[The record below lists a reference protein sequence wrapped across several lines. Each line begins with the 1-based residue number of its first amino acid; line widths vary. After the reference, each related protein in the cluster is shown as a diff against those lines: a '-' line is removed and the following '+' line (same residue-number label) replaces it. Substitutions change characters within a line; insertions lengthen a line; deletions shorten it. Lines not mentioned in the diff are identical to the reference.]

1 MKKYSLFFLLVI
13 VFSFKHKDPSDC
25 NEVQSLYKKANFPI
39 GVAVNMNKLKNDER
53 YQKIILSQFNSITA
67 ELIMKPVFI
76 HPEKEIFYF
85 DETDRLME
93 FCKKNNK
100 RLHGHTL
107 VWHKRLPAWME
118 NFQGDHIAWEAM
130 LKEHIQTII
139 NHCKGTIHSWDVV
152 NEAFN
157 EDGSLRD
164 NIWLK
169 NIGESYIEKSFLYAR
184 EADPS
189 AILFYNDYNLES
201 NKKKLNAVLQ
211 LVEKLQLKNS
221 KIDGIGLQMHISDNY
236 PDTDL
241 IREAMTK
248 IESQGLVV
256 HYSEVTISLNK
267 RFGTTEVSNTML
279 DYQKMRMKEI
289 IKTYLTLQKNS
300 QFGITIWGVA
310 DPDVNLNKE
319 NAHWPLLYNKDYQ
332 PKPAYCGLLEALT
345 E

>member
-1 MKKYSLFFLLVI
+1 MKKYCLFFLLFI
-13 VFSFKHKDPSDC
+13 AFSFKHKDPSDC
-25 NEVQSLYKKANFPI
+25 QETQSLYKASLFPI
-39 GVAVNMNKLKNDER
+39 GTAVNINKLKNDER
-53 YQKIILSQFNSITA
+53 YRKIILSQFNSITA
-67 ELIMKPVFI
+67 ELIMKPAFI
-76 HPEKEIFYF
+76 HPEKETFYF
-85 DETDRLME
+85 DDTDYLMD

-118 NFQGDHIAWEAM
+118 NFQGDPIAWEAM
-130 LKEHIQTII
+130 LKQHIQTII
-139 NHCKGTIHSWDVV
+139 NHCKETIHSWDVV

-164 NIWLK
+164 NVWLK

-184 EADPS
+184 EADAS
-189 AILFYNDYNLES
+189 AKLFYNDYNLES
-201 NKKKLNAVLQ
+201 NKRKLNAVLQ
-211 LVEKLQLKNS
+211 LVEKLRSKNI
-221 KIDGIGLQMHISDNY
+221 KVDGIGLQMHISDNY
-236 PDTDL
+236 PDTDR

-248 IESQGLVV
+248 IESQGLMV
-256 HYSEVTISLNK
+256 HYSELTVSLNNP
-267 RFGTTEVSNTML
+267 FGTSELSNNML
-279 DYQKMRMKEI
+279 EYQKMRMKEI

-310 DPDVNLNKE
+310 DPDVRLNKE
-319 NAHWPLLYNKDYQ
+319 NIHWSLLYDKDYK